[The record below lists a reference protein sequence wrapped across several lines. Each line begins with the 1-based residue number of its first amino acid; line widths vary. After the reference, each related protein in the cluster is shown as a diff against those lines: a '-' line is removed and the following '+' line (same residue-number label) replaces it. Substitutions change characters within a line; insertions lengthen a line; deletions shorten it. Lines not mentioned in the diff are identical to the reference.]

1 MLTDEVQRELEKRL
15 GPGCAEAVAVWAHT
29 VGLMGDPA
37 SPVSS
42 MWAELTATRP
52 SETAK
57 KLRRVS
63 TLAAELAGIMARP
76 DVQSHLL
83 PWARGTLAPSQ
94 PGPRIHEANEWREL
108 GRFVGLLSF
117 LDAGARA
124 AAEGLPRRPGPR
136 EDPRAVTLVG
146 ATVQQMRAH
155 GLKVSSAEHSKLV
168 RVLSLLWL
176 PLDLP
181 GSPRDAARRYLES
194 RAGKAKGGPG
204 PGNGKPP
211 AKRAASSDDPRA
223 GKPPPGTWWGG
234 DSPD

>member
-15 GPGCAEAVAVWAHT
+15 GPGCAEAVRLWAD
-29 VGLMGDPA
+29 LIDAMGDPTA
-37 SPVSS
+37 RGGADL
-42 MWAELTATRP
+42 AELLGPRP

-57 KLRRVS
+57 MLRRAS
-63 TLAAELAGIMARP
+63 ALAAELVGIMARP
-76 DVQSHLL
+76 DVQLHLL
-83 PWARGTLAPSQ
+83 PWARGTLVPSQ

-108 GRFVGLLSF
+108 GRFVDLLSF

-136 EDPRAVTLVG
+136 EDTRVVMLVG

-176 PLDLP
+176 PLSLP
-181 GSPRDAARRYLES
+181 GGPRDAARRYLES

-204 PGNGKPP
+204 PGNGNPP
-211 AKRAASSDDPRA
+211 ARRAVSGDDPRA
-223 GKPPPGTWWGG
+223 GKPPPRTWWGG